1 MRLEFGCVIFVMVDV
16 SVLTVGWDVHCGYVW
31 LMVVVRW
38 YIGGSVFLLD
48 CVYP

>member
-1 MRLEFGCVIFVMVDV
+1 MRLGFGCVAFAVVDV
-16 SVLTVGWDVHCGYVW
+16 SVLTVCWDARCIYVW
-31 LMVVVRW
+31 LVVVVRW